1 MNVPRPISVAE
12 TLAITEATFYVSHRS
27 LKYFLTKAW
36 TRIIPNARHLTK
48 SRFRRCR
55 ACQRFTVFVAIGT
68 DEEFHICVRCRA
80 NLRYELL
87 AEYLRRFAPT
97 LRDMDV
103 LELDPGSPLQPLL
116 NTARTY
122 VRSFFR
128 PDVKPGTRRSDGV
141 VCEDITALTFNEE
154 SLDIIVSSD
163 VLEHV
168 PDPAAA
174 FRESARVLRHGGVH
188 IFTIPPKS
196 ATRQRAAME
205 QGQTRILVDPPEY
218 HWDPLD
224 PAGVL
229 VFWEYGP
236 DIGQAFATP
245 GLVFRKAIGPEG
257 VGGRVV
263 WEAKRR

>member
-1 MNVPRPISVAE
+1 MFI
-12 TLAITEATFYVSHRS
+12 
-27 LKYFLTKAW
+27 
-36 TRIIPNARHLTK
+36 
-48 SRFRRCR
+48 
-55 ACQRFTVFVAIGT
+55 AIGE

-87 AEYLRRFAPT
+87 AQYLRHFGPN
-97 LRDMDV
+97 LQSLDV
-103 LELDPGSPLQPLL
+103 LELDPGSPLQPILK
-116 NTARTY
+116 TARGY

-128 PDVKPGTRRSDGV
+128 PDVKPGTRRMDGV
-141 VCEDITALTFNEE
+141 VCEDITALTFGDA

-174 FRESARVLRHGGVH
+174 FRESARVLRPGGVH
-188 IFTIPPKS
+188 IFTVPPKPV
-196 ATRQRAAME
+196 TLQRAALE
-205 QGQTRILVDPPEY
+205 NGRTRILMDPPEY

-229 VFWEYGP
+229 VYWEYGP
-236 DIGQAFATP
+236 DLVQSFATP
-245 GLVFRKAIGPEG
+245 GLQFRLAVGPEG

-263 WEAKRR
+263 WEAKRT